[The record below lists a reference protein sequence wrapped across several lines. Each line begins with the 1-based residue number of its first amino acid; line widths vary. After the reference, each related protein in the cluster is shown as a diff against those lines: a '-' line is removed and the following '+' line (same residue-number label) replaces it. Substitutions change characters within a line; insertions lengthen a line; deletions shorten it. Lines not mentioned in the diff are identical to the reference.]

1 MPMDMARKKQ
11 MITLTLDPDLVERLK
26 AWIARQRLPPAQ
38 NAVVALAIEEFL
50 DRNEADT
57 AKQPMSNER

>member
-1 MPMDMARKKQ
+1 MARKKQ